1 MSVSQID
8 LNFMGNQGT
17 IATYLISHS
26 NGVAIVDPGPETGLP
41 ILTAALNER
50 GLTPRDVTHIL
61 VTHIHLDHAGAAGW
75 FAAQGAQVYVHPVGA
90 AHVINPEKLIASAK
104 RLYGDWM
111 EKLWGEMKPVPAA
124 NLIEVQDEAEILAG
138 DARIRAIHTPG
149 HAAHHVVYIFD
160 DTIFSGDVGGIRF
173 GPKAYV
179 RLPFVPPETNLGQ
192 WRASLKRMRDT
203 GCGKIAP
210 AHFGI
215 YSDAGA
221 HLAAADRFLDEV
233 EAWLEQNMA
242 VIPDVETLGAHYTE
256 FLRAHGLAAGLDE
269 AALAVFDGGNP
280 ISFAA
285 SGLFRY
291 WHKVRNIM

>member
-1 MSVSQID
+1 MTVSQID
-8 LNFMGNQGT
+8 LNFMGNHGT
-17 IATYLISHS
+17 IATYLIAHS
-26 NGVAIVDPGPETGLP
+26 NGAAIVDPGPETGLP
-41 ILTAALNER
+41 ALTSALRER

-75 FAAQGAQVYVHPVGA
+75 FAAQGARVYVHPVGA
-90 AHVINPEKLIASAK
+90 AHVMNPEKLIASAK

-124 NLIEVQDEAEILAG
+124 NLVEIQDGAEVVAG
-138 DARIRAIHTPG
+138 DVHIRAIHTPG

-160 DTIFSGDVGGIRF
+160 DTLFSGDVGGIRF
-173 GPKAYV
+173 GPRAYV

-192 WRASLKRMRDT
+192 WRASLEQMRGT

-215 YSDAGA
+215 YEDAPL
-221 HLAAADRFLDEV
+221 HLANCEHFLNEV
-233 EAWLEQNMA
+233 EAWMEQNMPG
-242 VIPDVETLGAHYTE
+242 ILDVETLTARYTE
-256 FLRAHGLAAGLDE
+256 FLHAHGLAAGLDE
-269 AALAVFDGGNP
+269 TERSVYDGGNP
-280 ISFAA
+280 VSFAA

-291 WHKVRNIM
+291 WHKVRNRM